1 MCVTGTSPDYCTAGA
16 SPDDVREKTKLSTS
30 PQRATESDTHSAA
43 AQTHEAAETDAAA
56 EADLGNFS
64 HGSMIGSSGPP
75 TISELHD
82 W

>member
-43 AQTHEAAETDAAA
+43 AQTHEAAETDAAVK
-56 EADLGNFS
+56 ADLGDFS
-64 HGSMIGSSGPP
+64 QGSIIGRRGPP
-75 TISELHD
+75 TVSELHD
-82 W
+82 S